1 MDMLFTIILQDAY
14 KRRATLQR
22 TKRLLLWTWVGSCCI
37 GCVAMQWPHVK
48 DYYFVACDGVVSI
61 LIAAS
66 YVTVAIAVLRNIR
79 RKAAIA
85 MAKPGCLV
93 ENGDQRI
100 ELLDTNKVVDGNEQK
115 GEFENE
121 ADDGDICI
129 DKITSDEAAGVVQIP
144 VIPVLLEAT
153 FLAFNIIPTIFRAVF
168 RSEVVYEITSF
179 VFSTGFLIDPLIFIF
194 ATSETRNIT
203 KELFERMLCKT
214 KSCCF
219 RCSGKNINPVD
230 KEST

>member
-1 MDMLFTIILQDAY
+1 M
-14 KRRATLQR
+14 
-22 TKRLLLWTWVGSCCI
+22 GSCCV
-37 GCVAMQWPHVK
+37 GFVAMQWPHVK
-48 DYYFVACDGVVSI
+48 NYYFVACDGVVSI

-79 RKAAIA
+79 RKAA
-85 MAKPGCLV
+85 MALAKTGGHV
-93 ENGDQRI
+93 ENGDKGI
-100 ELLDTNKVVDGNEQK
+100 ELLDMDKEVNGSEQK
-115 GEFENE
+115 SEFENE
-121 ADDGDICI
+121 TDDGNICI
-129 DKITSDEAAGVVQIP
+129 DKSTSDEAAGIVQIP

-153 FLAFNIIPTIFRAVF
+153 FLAFNIIPTILRAVF